1 MKKMLKFSLAGLI
14 VAKITK
20 IFLKYQNL
28 LRRTIY
34 FKILINQ
41 VKYLVRSMETH
52 FVVELG
58 FG

>member
-1 MKKMLKFSLAGLI
+1 MKVMLKFSLAGLI

-41 VKYLVRSMETH
+41 VIPSPL
-52 FVVELG
+52 FVFNKKLG
-58 FG
+58 L